1 MVELNVPQRDA
12 VALIT
17 VDMQNDFLRSDSP
30 VMASGVKTALPQIG
44 QLVRGFREH
53 RKPIFHSV
61 RLYRPDGSNV
71 DLFRRTAVEEGM
83 RVLMPGTRGADLV
96 TDISPCKARLVPEAL
111 LAGEFQELASSEYAF
126 YKPRWG
132 AFFGTE
138 LDDKLRQLGI
148 TTILVCGVN
157 FPTGGRATVYE
168 GAARDYRVIVA
179 SDAFGDASEDSL
191 RELGRLGAYQKTA
204 AACLDWLAG
213 RQRSSAA

>member
-1 MVELNVPQRDA
+1 MRELNVPQRDS

-17 VDMQNDFLRSDSP
+17 VDLQNDFLRSDSP
-30 VMASGVKTALPQIG
+30 IKASGAKPALPNIER
-44 QLVRGFREH
+44 LVHGFRDH

-71 DLFRRTAVEEGM
+71 DLVRRSAVEEGM

-96 TDISPCKARLVPEAL
+96 EQVAPGNARLMPDAL
-111 LAGEFQELASSEYAF
+111 LAGEFQELARNEFAF

-138 LDDKLRQLGI
+138 LEARLRELNVS
-148 TTILVCGVN
+148 TLLVCGIN

-168 GAARDYRVIVA
+168 GAARDFRVIVA
-179 SDAFGDASEDSL
+179 TDAFGDASEDSL
-191 RELGRLGAYQKTA
+191 RELGRLGTYQKTTS
-204 AACLDWLAG
+204 ACLDWLSG
-213 RQRSSAA
+213 GQRSSAA

>member
-1 MVELNVPQRDA
+1 MVELNVPKRDS

-44 QLVRGFREH
+44 RLVHGFREH

-83 RVLMPGTRGADLV
+83 RVLMPGTRGADLAAEV
-96 TDISPCKARLVPEAL
+96 SPCKARLMPDAL
-111 LAGEFQELASSEYAF
+111 LEGEFQELARNEHAF

-132 AFFGTE
+132 AFFGTD
-138 LDDKLRQLGI
+138 LDARLHQLGI

-204 AACLDWLAG
+204 AACLDWLEG
-213 RQRSSAA
+213 GQRSSAA

>member
-17 VDMQNDFLRSDSP
+17 VDMQNDFLRGDSP
-30 VMASGVKTALPQIG
+30 VKASGVKPALGNIER
-44 QLVRGFREH
+44 LVQGFREH

-71 DLFRRTAVEEGM
+71 DLFRRNAVEEGM
-83 RVLMPGTRGADLV
+83 RVLMPGTQGADLV
-96 TDISPCKARLVPEAL
+96 KQVSPCKARLEPEAL
-111 LAGEFQELASSEYAF
+111 LAGEFQELARNEYAF

-138 LDDKLRQLGI
+138 LESRLRHLKV
-148 TTILVCGVN
+148 TTVAICGVN

-168 GAARDYRVIVA
+168 GAARDFRVIVA
-179 SDAFGDASEDSL
+179 SDAVGDASEDSL
-191 RELGRLGAYQKTA
+191 RELGRLGAYQKDTSA
-204 AACLDWLAG
+204 LLDWLAG
-213 RQRSSAA
+213 GQRSSAA

>member
-1 MVELNVPQRDA
+1 MVELNVPRRDS

-61 RLYRPDGSNV
+61 RLYRPDGTNV

-96 TDISPCKARLVPEAL
+96 PEVSPCKARLVPDAL
-111 LAGEFQELASSEYAF
+111 LAGEFQELARNEYAF

-138 LDDKLRQLGI
+138 LDARLRQLGI

-213 RQRSSAA
+213 GQRSSAA

>member
-1 MVELNVPQRDA
+1 MVELNVPRRDS

-61 RLYRPDGSNV
+61 RLYRPDGTNV

-96 TDISPCKARLVPEAL
+96 PDAL
-111 LAGEFQELASSEYAF
+111 LAGEFQELARNEYAF

-138 LDDKLRQLGI
+138 LDARLRQLGI

-213 RQRSSAA
+213 GQRSSAA

>member
-1 MVELNVPQRDA
+1 MVELNVPQRDS

-30 VMASGVKTALPQIG
+30 VKASGVKTALPNIER
-44 QLVRGFREH
+44 LVRGFREH

-96 TDISPCKARLVPEAL
+96 PEVSPCKARLMPDAL
-111 LAGEFQELASSEYAF
+111 LAGEFQELARNEFAF

-138 LDDKLRQLGI
+138 LDARLRELGI
-148 TTILVCGVN
+148 NTVMVCGLN

-168 GAARDYRVIVA
+168 GAARDYRVIVV
-179 SDAFGDASEDSL
+179 SDALGDANDDSL
-191 RELGRLGAYQKTA
+191 RELSRLGAYQKTTA
-204 AACLDWLAG
+204 AGLEWLSG
-213 RQRSSAA
+213 GQRSSAA

>member
-111 LAGEFQELASSEYAF
+111 LAGEFQELASNEYAF